1 MTIKETQ
8 TSQQT
13 GSVST
18 AATAGRIV
26 LGVDGSP
33 GSLRTLR
40 WALSE
45 ASERGGNVHTVGVW
59 QSPGGMHYT
68 TLADTTPPKEAM
80 EAAVAATVAAATAP
94 AGDGKSPRQAAI
106 TVSVVE
112 GIPAIELQPAVVD
125 GDLVVVG
132 SRGHREVVGLL
143 LGSVSQH
150 VVSRARCPVVV
161 VPSVGH
167 PDELL

>member
-26 LGVDGSP
+26 VGVDGSP
-33 GSLRTLR
+33 GSLRALR

-45 ASERGGNVHTVGVW
+45 ASARGGNVHTVGVW

-68 TLADTTPPKEAM
+68 TLADTTPPKEPM

-106 TVSVVE
+106 IVSVVE

>member
-1 MTIKETQ
+1 MAIKNPQ
-8 TSQQT
+8 VSQQR
-13 GSVST
+13 SVS
-18 AATAGRIV
+18 AAAIAGRIV
-26 LGVDGSP
+26 VGVDGSP
-33 GSLRTLR
+33 GSLRALR

-45 ASERGGNVHTVGVW
+45 ASALGGNVHAVGVW

-68 TLADTTPPKEAM
+68 TPADTTPPKEAM

-94 AGDGKSPRQAAI
+94 ACDGRSPLGAKV

-112 GIPAIELQPAVVD
+112 GTPAIELQRAVVD
-125 GDLVVVG
+125 GDLLVVG
-132 SRGHREVVGLL
+132 SRGHGEVAGLL

-150 VVSRARCPVVV
+150 VVCRARCPVVV

-167 PDELL
+167 QDEPE